1 MADAPQIQA
10 FRNNGVVTLEP
21 FNVSSTRILWYL
33 LKRSPTDTL
42 PFLRSASS
50 SQNNNPF
57 NNASVNSFLPVKVYG
72 GITVDTFI
80 DVVKDFDWT
89 VSPQTSRE
97 DVPVVYLKEKRLLM
111 NSNVSNIAN
120 SVFAV
125 TDNVSTVIGANLTN
139 TIKNAF
145 NTVTNATTNFLQPVA
160 NAVTDKTGLPQTQL
174 ALNLSTIQGF
184 LTNKVGLQTFN
195 NSVLTP
201 YDYLYSVEPTGFN
214 YILPYFGD
222 NYGQAKVNFGGG
234 NDNVLNSIV
243 GGLESFAGGAASL
256 INALAPGVYIE
267 KAKQF
272 SMGDQ
277 GKEVVI
283 QFPLLNTGSA
293 DSISANWQLLFG
305 LIYQN
310 KPGRVTRSII
320 DMPVIYEVNIPGNTF
335 MPYAFISGL
344 TVNFLGARRL
354 MPLDVPVPEAGQST
368 GVTTISA
375 IIPDAYEVTILLTG
389 LNEETRNFMY
399 ASINPGGINGVTVG

>member
-10 FRNNGVVTLEP
+10 FRNNSVVTLEP

-80 DVVKDFDWT
+80 DVVNDFDWT

-222 NYGQAKVNFGGG
+222 NYGQAKVNFGGS
-234 NDNVLNSIV
+234 NDNILNSIV

-272 SMGDQ
+272 SMGNQ
-277 GKEVVI
+277 GKDVTI
-283 QFPLLNTGSA
+283 RFPLLNTGSA

-335 MPYAFISGL
+335 MPYAFISEL
-344 TVNFLGARRL
+344 SVNFLGARRL

-375 IIPDAYEVTILLTG
+375 IIPDAYDVTITLTG

>member
-1 MADAPQIQA
+1 MATIPQLQS
-10 FRNNGVVTLEP
+10 FRNNGI
-21 FNVSSTRILWYL
+21 VSSNRILWYL

-42 PFLRSASS
+42 PFLRSTAST
-50 SQNNNPF
+50 QNNSPF
-57 NNASVNSFLPVKVYG
+57 NNASVNSLLPVKVYG

-80 DVVKDFDWT
+80 DVVQDFDWT
-89 VSPQTSRE
+89 VSPQTSRD

-125 TDNVSTVIGANLTN
+125 TDNVTTVIGTNLTN
-139 TIKNAF
+139 KIVNAF
-145 NTVTNATTNFLQPVA
+145 DTAANATTNFLQPVS

-174 ALNLSTIQGF
+174 AFNSSSIKDF
-184 LTNKVGLQTFN
+184 LTNKTGLQTFN

-214 YILPYFGD
+214 YKLPYFGD
-222 NYGQAKVNFGGG
+222 NYGQARVNFGGV
-234 NDNVLNSIV
+234 NDNILNSIV
-243 GGLESFAGGAASL
+243 GKLESFAGGAASL

-277 GKEVVI
+277 GKEVI
-283 QFPLLNTGSA
+283 IKFPLLNTGSA

-375 IIPDAYEVTILLTG
+375 IIPDAYDVTISLTG

>member
-1 MADAPQIQA
+1 MATASQLQS
-10 FRNNGVVTLEP
+10 FRNNGVVTLPE
-21 FNVSSTRILWYL
+21 FNVSSNRILWYL

-42 PFLRSASS
+42 PFLRSTASTQS
-50 SQNNNPF
+50 NSPF
-57 NNASVNSFLPVKVYG
+57 NNASVNSLLPVKVYG

-80 DVVKDFDWT
+80 DVVQDFDWT
-89 VSPQTSRE
+89 VSPQTSRD

-125 TDNVSTVIGANLTN
+125 TDNVTTAIGTYLTNKLVNELDTGAN
-139 TIKNAF
+139 A
-145 NTVTNATTNFLQPVA
+145 AANFLQPVS

-174 ALNLSTIQGF
+174 AFNSSSIKDF
-184 LTNKVGLQTFN
+184 LTNKAGLQTFN

-214 YILPYFGD
+214 YKLPYFGD
-222 NYGQAKVNFGGG
+222 NYGQAKVSFNGGS
-234 NDNVLNSIV
+234 DNILNSIV
-243 GGLESFAGGAASL
+243 GGLESFASNVSSL
-256 INALAPGVYIE
+256 LNALAPGVYIE

-277 GKEVVI
+277 GKDVTI
-283 QFPLLNTGSA
+283 KFPLLNTGTA

-335 MPYAFISGL
+335 MPYAYISEL

-354 MPLDVPVPEAGQST
+354 MPLNVPVPPAGESQGT
-368 GVTTISA
+368 TTIQA
-375 IIPDAYEVTILLTG
+375 IIPDAYEVTITLTG
-389 LNEETRNFMY
+389 MNEETRNFMY